1 MFGRLLLIFVFGLS
15 STSISA
21 QSENFSE
28 ILRACRLAQSS
39 MSGGEGSQSEIRE
52 AADMLTGTLWNPLI
66 LQNVD
71 VRKEESIKNHLVFSP
86 EFLKDVVDDRSVY
99 RRAKEYAEEQ
109 MSEQRGGNV
118 FLCTKCIKGRG
129 QVVYAIRHH
138 GGTFNIAAVAEING
152 LINLSVV
159 VKDSHGNESKPYKVS
174 SNEFKGDSYRILN
187 NIPIPK
193 GNSVIYITLEN
204 KSKRAKSVAVIAE
217 Y

>member
-1 MFGRLLLIFVFGLS
+1 MFGRLLLILVLCAL
-15 STSISA
+15 STSNSA
-21 QSENFSE
+21 QSENFSKV
-28 ILRACRLAQSS
+28 LRACQLAQTS
-39 MSGGEGSQSEIRE
+39 MSGGEGSLSEIKD
-52 AADMLTGTLWNPLI
+52 AADILAKTSWSPLI

-71 VRKEESIKNHLVFSP
+71 VRKEESMKNHLVFSP

-99 RRAKEYAEEQ
+99 RRAKEYADEQ

-118 FLCTKCIKGRG
+118 FLCTKCIKGVGR
-129 QVVYAIRHH
+129 VVYAIRHH

-159 VKDSHGNESKPYKVS
+159 VKDAHGNESKPYKVS